1 MCGKH
6 STGGMKGPWG
16 IITFYVKWS
25 DEKITTEW
33 KYRLNPGGGEGGG
46 LLRISSHGNDRMI
59 EFKQNPKTKP
69 KANPQKMPWRISKPS
84 KFPESR
90 RGYNTQQKKAAKI
103 CGYYHDTT
111 NPQIVLNIQKH
122 PYLNQA
128 TQKNTCQI
136 FPTQNKIPESK
147 ISKLPP
153 KIVQSS
159 PSLELRSTPPPPPT
173 HTHTPIGG

>member
-16 IITFYVKWS
+16 IVTFYVKWS

-46 LLRISSHGNDRMI
+46 VLRISSHGNDGMI
-59 EFKQNPKTKP
+59 EFIQNPKNFLDQKLTPKKCHDEFPNLQNSQRAVEDITHNKKGSQDMRVLPRYHESSDCFEYPKKSLLKSSHPKQNPGIENFKT
-69 KANPQKMPWRISKPS
+69 
-84 KFPESR
+84 
-90 RGYNTQQKKAAKI
+90 
-103 CGYYHDTT
+103 
-111 NPQIVLNIQKH
+111 
-122 PYLNQA
+122 
-128 TQKNTCQI
+128 
-136 FPTQNKIPESK
+136 
-147 ISKLPP
+147 PP

-159 PSLELRSTPPPPPT
+159 PSLELRSIPPPPHT